1 MKLLV
6 FCSLVAA
13 VAAAPAPAGNS
24 GDVQILKS
32 VYDKVGT
39 YGFKYGFDQSDG
51 SKAEAYGELI
61 NEGKENAALVIKG
74 FYEFFSPDGVRHS
87 VKYVADEGGYQP
99 TIEEGPGALVVVAL
113 VMSVAAAAPQQ
124 RPQRQSQGA
133 GSEVQILRFDSDNNG
148 IDSYN
153 FAYEQSNGQKQQEQG
168 ELRNAG
174 AENESIAVKG
184 SYAWV
189 GPDGVTYIVTYV
201 ADENGFQPTI
211 EQGPGGAVPGA
222 VVASLLG

>member
-1 MKLLV
+1 MKL
-6 FCSLVAA
+6 
-13 VAAAPAPAGNS
+13 
-24 GDVQILKS
+24 
-32 VYDKVGT
+32 
-39 YGFKYGFDQSDG
+39 
-51 SKAEAYGELI
+51 
-61 NEGKENAALVIKG
+61 
-74 FYEFFSPDGVRHS
+74 
-87 VKYVADEGGYQP
+87 
-99 TIEEGPGALVVVAL
+99 LVVVAL